1 MERYRYKARTMDGRK
16 RKGTAEAGN
25 EKLLLKKLKEEGLF
39 CFWYVRESRKDPLPS
54 SGKIKRKELSFFC
67 HQMSAMVQAQVP
79 ITKAI
84 RICGQTSE
92 NNVRGLLDRL
102 NDQIERGYTLSE
114 AMGRLEHAFPELMVR
129 VVEAGEKSGRLGQLL
144 EKMGKRFERESR
156 LEQKVRNVMTYPAIL
171 LAVTVACSL
180 FLFAAV
186 IPQFAVLLSGSS
198 LPVTTRVMLKISHFL
213 TEYPLLFCLSW
224 GVALAG
230 IWGIFQIPA
239 VRLQASRIQMTLPVV
254 GKLIRI
260 SNGARFA
267 CSFSILYGSGVGA
280 LESMETAGRMMN
292 HVYARKRMK
301 DFAEAVRSG
310 SPLSEVFSGESLFP
324 PAFAAMV
331 AAGEESGQL
340 AGILERAGE
349 FYEGEEEGALEQLL
363 ALLEPAMILLMGLI
377 VGTVVLSVLIPL
389 YSLYSQML

>member
-1 MERYRYKARTMDGRK
+1 MERYRYKARTMDGKK

-92 NNVRGLLDRL
+92 NNVRGLLNRL

-180 FLFAAV
+180 FYL
-186 IPQFAVLLSGSS
+186 
-198 LPVTTRVMLKISHFL
+198 R
-213 TEYPLLFCLSW
+213 
-224 GVALAG
+224 
-230 IWGIFQIPA
+230 
-239 VRLQASRIQMTLPVV
+239 R
-254 GKLIRI
+254 
-260 SNGARFA
+260 
-267 CSFSILYGSGVGA
+267 
-280 LESMETAGRMMN
+280 
-292 HVYARKRMK
+292 
-301 DFAEAVRSG
+301 
-310 SPLSEVFSGESLFP
+310 
-324 PAFAAMV
+324 
-331 AAGEESGQL
+331 
-340 AGILERAGE
+340 
-349 FYEGEEEGALEQLL
+349 
-363 ALLEPAMILLMGLI
+363 
-377 VGTVVLSVLIPL
+377 
-389 YSLYSQML
+389 